1 MIEKISL
8 PTISGLML
16 PQSIKIVRLFVEC
29 NNWAEVKAKAV
40 ETNVMQIDKLASSSR
55 YISYI
60 IKNLKN
66 LTLEEIQFFDG
77 AGIEDQRTLLW
88 IAFCRTFPIVGLFA
102 SEVVHQKFL
111 SYEKTLSFSD
121 WNEFLS
127 RKANE
132 NDSIDNIG
140 KETRKKAKSVIF
152 TNLHQAG
159 FLSSSNELKAA
170 DISEDAKKIIGKD
183 IVFLPILSIGGAK

>member
-16 PQSIKIVRLFVEC
+16 PQSVKIVRLFVEC
-29 NNWAEVKAKAV
+29 NNWAEVKAKAI
-40 ETNVMQIDKLASSSR
+40 ETNVMQIDKIASSSR
-55 YISYI
+55 YVSYI

-66 LTLEEIQFFDG
+66 LTQEEIHFFDG
-77 AGIEDQRTLLW
+77 AGIEDQRALLW
-88 IAFCRTFPIVGLFA
+88 VVFCRTFPMVGLFS
-102 SEVVHQKFL
+102 SEEMHQKFI
-111 SYEKTLSFSD
+111 SHDKTLSFSD

-140 KETRKKAKSVIF
+140 KETRKKARSVIF
-152 TNLHQAG
+152 ANLHQAG
-159 FLSSSNELKAA
+159 FLSSSNELKEA
-170 DISEDAKKIIGKD
+170 DISEDAKRIIGKD
-183 IVFLPILSIGGAK
+183 IVFLPILSLGEAE

>member
-60 IKNLKN
+60 IKHLKN
-66 LTLEEIQFFDG
+66 LTLEEIQFVDG

-140 KETRKKAKSVIF
+140 KETRKKARSVIF
-152 TNLHQAG
+152 SYSPVLYGSIND
-159 FLSSSNELKAA
+159 EPA
-170 DISEDAKKIIGKD
+170 DIATAPFFIHSS
-183 IVFLPILSIGGAK
+183 ILSRFTPPEGRSLT